1 MPERVDFWGIPHD
14 LISPEIFVYTIMGLA
29 SLVLLIRLYLR
40 ASLWW
45 RVGRPEMRWDKL
57 HVRLGRLIKY
67 AIVQTRVLSQ
77 RYPGVM
83 HVAIAW
89 GFFIFFMGT
98 ALATLDSHFFKFLR
112 GNTYLL
118 YKFVLDIFTVLFLIG
133 AGMAAFRRFIK
144 KPRRLTLQP
153 GFAWSLA
160 LIVVIVAGGL
170 IVESLRL
177 AVEQPAWA
185 W

>member
-1 MPERVDFWGIPHD
+1 MPVRVDFWGIPHD
-14 LISPEIFVYTIMGLA
+14 LISPEIFVYGIMGLA
-29 SLVLLIRLYLR
+29 SFVLLIRLYRR

-57 HVRLGRLIKY
+57 PVRLGRLIKY
-67 AIVQTRVLSQ
+67 AGVQTRVLNQ

-98 ALATLDSHFFKFLR
+98 ALATVDSHFFKFLR
-112 GNTYLL
+112 GNIYLL

-133 AGMAAFRRFIK
+133 AASAQRWRPTGA
-144 KPRRLTLQP
+144 TLS
-153 GFAWSLA
+153 GR
-160 LIVVIVAGGL
+160 AG
-170 IVESLRL
+170 
-177 AVEQPAWA
+177 
-185 W
+185 